1 MGQKLGAAVGW
12 KQPSR
17 RMGRSL
23 TRTLSDIYYLTYAL
37 LRMIS
42 HILIKESMHVYVQGC
57 YY

>member
-1 MGQKLGAAVGW
+1 MGQKMGAAVDW

-17 RMGRSL
+17 HMGRSL
-23 TRTLSDIYYLTYAL
+23 TRTLSDIYHLTYVL
-37 LRMIS
+37 LKMIS